1 MCATIAL
8 DVFHE
13 PPEMPPSFGLRRRSE
28 APSPLRVGPRLC
40 RSATALKFG
49 RSESGESLR
58 ASQHSKAPTNATIG
72 RAFLTLSLTLL
83 MTEWGGAVI
92 MTPLS
97 IQELAAQ
104 SPLIVHG
111 TVVNKS
117 CHRDPAGRI
126 YTKVELQLIDVWK
139 GTPANNPLTIVHGG
153 GTLGGEQVVVAAQ
166 VEYNLREEVVAF
178 LVLNQRGEAV
188 TLGLAQG
195 KFHVWQD
202 RTTGDVL
209 VRNPFHGAYSTPTE
223 RSRSAGSQAS
233 APLTLQALKSHVKK
247 EEK

>member
-1 MCATIAL
+1 
-8 DVFHE
+8 
-13 PPEMPPSFGLRRRSE
+13 
-28 APSPLRVGPRLC
+28 
-40 RSATALKFG
+40 
-49 RSESGESLR
+49 
-58 ASQHSKAPTNATIG
+58 
-72 RAFLTLSLTLL
+72 
-83 MTEWGGAVI
+83 MTERVEAVI

-97 IQELAAQ
+97 IQELAGQAQ
-104 SPLIVHG
+104 LVVHG

-117 CHRDPAGRI
+117 CLRDPDGRI

-178 LVLNQRGEAV
+178 LALNQRGEAV

-209 VRNPFHGAYSTPTE
+209 VRNPFHSSNSTPTA
-223 RSRSAGSQAS
+223 RRQSAGSIGL
-233 APLTLQALKSHVKK
+233 APLTLAALKARVKK